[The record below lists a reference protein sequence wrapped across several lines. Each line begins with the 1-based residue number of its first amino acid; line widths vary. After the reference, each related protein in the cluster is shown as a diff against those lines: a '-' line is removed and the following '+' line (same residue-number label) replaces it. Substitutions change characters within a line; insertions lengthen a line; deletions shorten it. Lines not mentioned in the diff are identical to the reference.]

1 MRPLLPIEQSE
12 GKCQVAK
19 CSGHSRRPLTGKSS
33 ANAAILVC
41 FAMWPLKAGQRLLG
55 GLRVWEIF
63 KFELWFSCDGKGR
76 YLCRRGRVGFLA
88 ALAASRPGQFAR

>member
-19 CSGHSRRPLTGKSS
+19 CSCHSRRPLTGKSS

-41 FAMWPLKAGQRLLG
+41 FAMRPLKAGQRLLG
-55 GLRVWEIF
+55 VYE
-63 KFELWFSCDGKGR
+63 SGR
-76 YLCRRGRVGFLA
+76 YSSLSFGLLA
-88 ALAASRPGQFAR
+88 TEKGDIFVVEAVLAF